1 MRCYQPLTRAL
12 RFDYTFLHQRDCST
26 DVPEED
32 GSFHSLPRSEN
43 YGNVRASANPLLS
56 PLLPQLSFVAAEE
69 RRRLSPRMSIEFP
82 DNFSPFVSRCAR
94 LGGRASLWQ
103 GATRR
108 RRDTLV
114 ACAHPCDATCYETRN
129 VTALADYLANEGFFR
144 LLAASLSVLLLFS
157 FYPASGF
164 EHAFLPFS
172 FCSRSTNAMALI
184 RFKEFESWIRKWW
197 WSKQEL
203 LFSCFWAW
211 NEGIVGTNRDDD
223 VILWSV
229 IFVRY

>member
-1 MRCYQPLTRAL
+1 MRCYQPLTRAS

-56 PLLPQLSFVAAEE
+56 SLLPQSSFVAAEE

-94 LGGRASLWQ
+94 LGGRASLWR

-144 LLAASLSVLLLFS
+144 LLAASLSPPPFFVLSRFGLRARFLTFFLLLAFDECN
-157 FYPASGF
+157 GF
-164 EHAFLPFS
+164 NSL
-172 FCSRSTNAMALI
+172 
-184 RFKEFESWIRKWW
+184 
-197 WSKQEL
+197 
-203 LFSCFWAW
+203 
-211 NEGIVGTNRDDD
+211 
-223 VILWSV
+223 
-229 IFVRY
+229 

>member
-56 PLLPQLSFVAAEE
+56 SLLPQSSFVAAEE

-144 LLAASLSVLLLFS
+144 LLAASLSLSSS
-157 FYPASGF
+157 FFRSIPLRASST
-164 EHAFLPFS
+164 LSYVS

-184 RFKEFESWIRKWW
+184 RFKEFESWIRK
-197 WSKQEL
+197 
-203 LFSCFWAW
+203 
-211 NEGIVGTNRDDD
+211 
-223 VILWSV
+223 
-229 IFVRY
+229 

>member
-1 MRCYQPLTRAL
+1 MIIRSSTREIVAPM
-12 RFDYTFLHQRDCST
+12 FQRRTDPST
-26 DVPEED
+26 PSPGVKITAMYARVPIP
-32 GSFHSLPRSEN
+32 SS
-43 YGNVRASANPLLS
+43 LLS
-56 PLLPQLSFVAAEE
+56 SPNRLLLRR

-144 LLAASLSVLLLFS
+144 LLAASLSLSSSFFRSIPLRASSTLSYLF
-157 FYPASGF
+157 
-164 EHAFLPFS
+164 PFA
-172 FCSRSTNAMALI
+172 R
-184 RFKEFESWIRKWW
+184 
-197 WSKQEL
+197 
-203 LFSCFWAW
+203 
-211 NEGIVGTNRDDD
+211 
-223 VILWSV
+223 
-229 IFVRY
+229 VRRMQWL